1 MKNINEAFPTLG
13 GIAGTTATGSQ
24 QDPLAAA
31 TTAYNAAI
39 KANAA
44 LVAAGK
50 PADPKYTKA
59 AQDALTKLQKAAQD
73 AGKKLSVTP
82 QPSTIGTQTP
92 TTGTQTVKAPGQADE
107 EIEEGEINNSMAKS
121 KLSPAQK
128 KIASKAAPKD
138 KITGADFKALK
149 KESIEISN
157 FLKAISQKNY
167 AQADKYLQSAVE
179 SKLKASI
186 SKAIETS
193 K

>member
-13 GIAGTTATGSQ
+13 GIAGTTATGGQ

-73 AGKKLSVTP
+73 AGKKLSVTS
-82 QPSTIGTQTP
+82 QPSTI
-92 TTGTQTVKAPGQADE
+92 GTQTVKAPGQADE

>member
-1 MKNINEAFPTLG
+1 MKTYNINEAFPVIGSTS
-13 GIAGTTATGSQ
+13 IGTTATGGQ

-31 TTAYNAAI
+31 TAAYNTAI

-50 PADPKYTKA
+50 QADPKYTKA
-59 AQDALTKLQKAAQD
+59 AQDALNKLQKAAQD

-82 QPSTIGTQTP
+82 QPSTIGTPQ
-92 TTGTQTVKAPGQADE
+92 VKAPGQADE
-107 EIEEGEINNSMAKS
+107 ELDTESLNNSMANK
-121 KLSPAQK
+121 KLSPKQK
-128 KIASKAAPKD
+128 KLAAAASPRN

-149 KESIEISN
+149 KESVEIAN

-167 AQADKYLQSAVE
+167 AKADKYLQNVVE

-186 SKAIETS
+186 SKAVEKS